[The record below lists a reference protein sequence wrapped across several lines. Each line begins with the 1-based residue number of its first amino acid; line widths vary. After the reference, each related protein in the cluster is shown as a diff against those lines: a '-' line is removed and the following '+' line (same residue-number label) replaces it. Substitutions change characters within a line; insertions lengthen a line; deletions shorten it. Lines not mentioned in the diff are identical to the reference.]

1 MERPYDY
8 GRLTD
13 GRDCNYWTLDPT
25 LRRAAE
31 RAYAD
36 GEFDWARSRLTSFGD
51 LVGTTIADNA
61 DVVDRHPPT
70 LHTYDREG
78 NVVNDVEY
86 HPAQREN
93 DRLTYE
99 TGVVAD
105 AFTAPTDRDDPV
117 GLAHTLTMQA
127 VLSYVD
133 IGFVCPVSMT
143 AGAALVLRNHD
154 DGTLDEYF
162 DRLVARDV
170 DEHIEGAMFLT
181 ERQGGSD
188 VGANETV
195 AEPVGDGSYRL
206 TGEKWFCSNVDAEG
220 TLVLAR
226 RPDAP
231 DGTDGLSLFLV
242 PHTKPDGEINDAVYR
257 RLKDKLGTKSVPTGE
272 VEFRG
277 ALGYLVGDP
286 ERGFKYM
293 TTMLN
298 YERVTNATGA
308 VGVMGRALL
317 ESKVQAATREAFG
330 SPIEEYPL
338 MRRDLVEMAVDYEA
352 AVAFTFEAVRLL
364 DRYERQRASGPDAAA
379 DSDLFKLV
387 RLLVP
392 IAKYRTARMAVD
404 TASDAMEIQGGN
416 GYVQE
421 FVTHRLFR
429 DAQVLPIWEGTSNI
443 LSLDVLRALEREDAH
458 EPLFTSLGERLDALT
473 HPRLVALG
481 DVVRDELGALQGT
494 LGTLAN
500 EDAAFAQYHAKRLA
514 DFVFEVVTASLLL
527 ESAQASLD
535 GGDAR
540 GALVARRY
548 VDSRLRDSSRRGISE
563 KNRLSDREFEAIVRH
578 ATVAPEAFTDEMP
591 SSNSR

>member
-8 GRLTD
+8 GRLDD
-13 GRDCNYWTLDPT
+13 GRNCNYWALDPT
-25 LRRAAE
+25 LRRAAA
-31 RAYAD
+31 RAYD
-36 GEFDWARSRLTSFGD
+36 DEEFDWARPRLDSFGE

-61 DVVDRHPPT
+61 DTIDRHPPI

-78 NVVNDVEY
+78 NVANDVEY
-86 HPAQREN
+86 HPKQLEN

-99 TGVVAD
+99 TGIVAD
-105 AFTAPTDRDDPV
+105 AFTPPEEREEPV

-127 VLSYVD
+127 LLSYVD

-154 DGTLDEYF
+154 DGRLDEYF
-162 DRLVARDV
+162 ERLVARDP
-170 DEHIEGAMFLT
+170 DEQIEGAMFLT

-195 AEPVGDGSYRL
+195 AEPADDGTYRL
-206 TGEKWFCSNVDAEG
+206 TGEKWFCSNIDAEG

-226 RPDAP
+226 RPGAP
-231 DGTDGLSLFLV
+231 DGTGGLSLFLV
-242 PHTKPDGEINDAVYR
+242 PHTKPDGSVNDAVYR

-272 VEFRG
+272 VEFDG
-277 ALGYLVGDP
+277 ALGYLVGEP

-364 DRYERQRASGPDAAA
+364 DRFERERVRDPDAAT
-379 DSDLFKLV
+379 DSDLFGLV

-404 TASDAMEIQGGN
+404 TASYAMEIQGGN
-416 GYVQE
+416 GYVRE

-429 DAQVLPIWEGTSNI
+429 DAQVLPIWEGASNI
-443 LSLDVLRALEREDAH
+443 LALDVLRALERERAH
-458 EPLFTSLGERLDALT
+458 EPLFAALSERLDGLT

-481 DVVRDELGALQGT
+481 DTVRDEVGALQGA
-494 LGTLAN
+494 LGTLAGG
-500 EDAAFAQYHAKRLA
+500 DADFAQYHAKSVA

-527 ESAQASLD
+527 ESAQESLD
-535 GGDAR
+535 DGDAR
-540 GALVARRY
+540 DALVARRY
-548 VDSRLRDSSRRGISE
+548 VDSRLRESSRNGVTSE
-563 KNRLSDREFEAIVRH
+563 NRLSDREFDAVVRH
-578 ATVAPEAFTDEMP
+578 ATVAPETFTEEVESPDA
-591 SSNSR
+591 R